1 MTELKL
7 KVQTG
12 FFKRVAAIAM
22 AVCLSVGMLP
32 EAVSA
37 ENAAG
42 KGTVESISITPNG
55 PVELTEKGQTV
66 TLTANVTYKDD
77 ASVTPSTP
85 ATPSTPST
93 PATPSTPSTPS
104 TPVTDPQPMTK
115 PAPATPVTPV
125 SGQGQEEAVESV
137 KAEMGQMDA
146 AEITWTS
153 SDKSIASVRGNGT
166 NATVTAVKSGEAVIT
181 AKAGDKTASVKV
193 TVTIEKEDVAVTEV
207 KLNKTELVF
216 DEIGAVQ
223 TLTATVKPDDAAGKT
238 VTWSS
243 DNEKVATVENGKV
256 TSKGNGTAVITA
268 KAGECTAKAAVT
280 VSQKTTGVSI
290 LLNGQEI
297 KGTLKAKVKKSY
309 SLKAVVTPD
318 DADAKN
324 AKVTWSTS
332 NSKTATVSATGKVK
346 VKKAGTVTITAV
358 TADGSKASVKFK
370 CGKAAVKVKKLKIS
384 GTKKMKAKTSQ
395 TLTLTVSPATADNQ
409 KVTWKSSNKKVA
421 TVNGKGKVKAKKKG
435 KATITATAKDG
446 SRKKVTFKIEV
457 K

>member
-66 TLTANVTYKDD
+66 TLTANVTYKND

-104 TPVTDPQPMTK
+104 TPVTDPQPTTK

-137 KAEMGQMDA
+137 KAELGQMDA

-153 SDKSIASVRGNGT
+153 SDKTIASVRGNGT
-166 NATVTAVKSGEAVIT
+166 NATVTAVKSGKAVIT

-207 KLNKTELVF
+207 KLNKTALVF
-216 DEIGAVQ
+216 DE
-223 TLTATVKPDDAAGKT
+223 DR
-238 VTWSS
+238 
-243 DNEKVATVENGKV
+243 
-256 TSKGNGTAVITA
+256 
-268 KAGECTAKAAVT
+268 
-280 VSQKTTGVSI
+280 
-290 LLNGQEI
+290 
-297 KGTLKAKVKKSY
+297 KS
-309 SLKAVVTPD
+309 VV
-318 DADAKN
+318 
-324 AKVTWSTS
+324 
-332 NSKTATVSATGKVK
+332 
-346 VKKAGTVTITAV
+346 
-358 TADGSKASVKFK
+358 
-370 CGKAAVKVKKLKIS
+370 
-384 GTKKMKAKTSQ
+384 
-395 TLTLTVSPATADNQ
+395 
-409 KVTWKSSNKKVA
+409 
-421 TVNGKGKVKAKKKG
+421 
-435 KATITATAKDG
+435 
-446 SRKKVTFKIEV
+446 
-457 K
+457 